1 MTKEIGK
8 ELAAAR
14 KEQSKT
20 LDDIAEKTR
29 FNKAYLQQLEAGDFT
44 FLPKPYVVAYI
55 KTYAKLV
62 NLDGEALI
70 QRWQEDIERQQQ
82 EAEHQAQQPKKPES
96 KKPAPEPKP
105 AATAPPARP
114 SAPER
119 KPVLAATPKHRS
131 HVREYGIAGGVVLI
145 LAIAFY
151 FGNVY
156 KSGAAKKTEI
166 SRTPE
171 VTIEQIIAETRARID
186 STVALQT
193 EQNNVTKR
201 PGSSFELT
209 LNTTDSVWIRLIVDG
224 ADTTEYLF
232 PPGRSRTWQAQDFVI
247 LRTGNA
253 GATRLHCDGVEL
265 KLTGGAGTARTYR
278 ITREGLAPNL

>member
-1 MTKEIGK
+1 MITKEIGK
-8 ELAAAR
+8 EIAAAR
-14 KEQSKT
+14 KERGKT
-20 LDDIAEKTR
+20 LDEIAEKTR
-29 FNKAYLQQLEAGDFT
+29 FNKAYLQQLETGDFT

-62 NLDGEALI
+62 GLDGEALI
-70 QRWQEDIERQQQ
+70 QRWLDDVERQQQ
-82 EAEHQAQQPKKPES
+82 EAEHEARQTKKAAP
-96 KKPAPEPKP
+96 KPAPESIPAPAPVKP
-105 AATAPPARP
+105 MPMRTPALATAPKR
-114 SAPER
+114 
-119 KPVLAATPKHRS
+119 HS
-131 HVREYGIAGGVVLI
+131 HVREYSIAGGVLLI
-145 LAIAFY
+145 LVIAFY

-156 KSGAAKKTEI
+156 KSGAARKTEI
-166 SRTPE
+166 SRAPE

-193 EQNNVTKR
+193 EQNNATKK

-232 PPGRSRTWQAQDFVI
+232 PPGRSRTWQAQNFVI

-253 GATRLHCDGVEL
+253 AATRLHCDGVEL
-265 KLTGGAGTARTYR
+265 KLSGGPGAARTFR